1 MLTRRPLLRPELC
14 VVALAVVVRLV
25 PVLLVPRLHSPL
37 TYEYEWIADR
47 ILAGEGFRFPHL
59 GLDYLSM
66 RPVFVY
72 LCVAVYWLTGHSHAA
87 MLAVQALVS
96 GVTALVAYTLA
107 KQLGGERA
115 AVVAGIAT
123 AIEPALV
130 YYDIT
135 RIHPV
140 GLHTLL
146 LSLVVL
152 AFVHAAQSPRPRLLL
167 TAGVA
172 VGVAFLERGTPI
184 VFAVVA
190 LSLIGY
196 WRRYTALQALRT
208 VALVSA
214 GVVVVVS
221 PWAFRNYGVYG
232 TPVVAMTAGPELLW
246 IGNNPN
252 TTGTTM
258 TEAGQTM
265 LEAAP
270 AHFRAQVLAADELT
284 QQRLFLERFRAF
296 VLENPTRAAAL
307 YLKKL
312 RTFWWFG
319 TQEGREHPGW
329 ALMVYRP
336 LYGVWLLTATWGFVV
351 GLRSSNARSFVLLLA
366 FLAAVSMA
374 QSLAFVEGRH
384 RVVVVPMLLV
394 AGACAVVRIAAR
406 LDRRAWARAQ
416 ELARDPRT

>member
-1 MLTRRPLLRPELC
+1 MLRVLFRPELA
-14 VVALAVVVRLV
+14 VVAMAIVVRLV
-25 PVLLVPRLHSPL
+25 PVLLVPRLHTPL

-47 ILAGEGFRFPHL
+47 ILAGDGFRFAHL

-72 LCVAVYWLTGHSHAA
+72 VCVAVYWLTGHSQVA

-96 GVTALVAYTLA
+96 GATALVVYTLA
-107 KQLGGERA
+107 RQLGGVRA
-115 AVVAGIAT
+115 AALAGIAT

-135 RIHPV
+135 RIHPL

-152 AFVHAAQSPRPRLLL
+152 VFVRAAQSPSPRLLL
-167 TAGVA
+167 AAGIA

-184 VFAVVA
+184 VFAAVA
-190 LSLIGY
+190 LPLIGY
-196 WRRYTALQALRT
+196 WHRYTALQALRA

-221 PWAFRNYGVYG
+221 PWAIRNYGVYG
-232 TPVVAMTAGPELLW
+232 TSVLAMTAGPELFW

-252 TTGTTM
+252 ATGTSM

-265 LEAAP
+265 LAAAP
-270 AHFRAQVLAADELT
+270 ADFRGRVLAADELT
-284 QQRLFLERFRAF
+284 QQRLFSERVRAF
-296 VLENPTRAAAL
+296 VVENPTRVAAL
-307 YLKKL
+307 YLEKL
-312 RTFWWFG
+312 GMFWWFG
-319 TQEGREHPGW
+319 AQEGREHPGW
-329 ALMVYRP
+329 ALLVYRP
-336 LYGVWLLTATWGFVV
+336 LYGLWLLTAAWGFVV
-351 GLRSSNARSFVLLLA
+351 GLRSGNARSFILVLA
-366 FLAAVSMA
+366 FLAAVSMT

-384 RVVVVPMLLV
+384 RLSVVPMLLV
-394 AGACAVVRIAAR
+394 AGACGLADIAGR
-406 LDRRAWARAQ
+406 FGHRARAQ
-416 ELARDPRT
+416 EPARDPCT